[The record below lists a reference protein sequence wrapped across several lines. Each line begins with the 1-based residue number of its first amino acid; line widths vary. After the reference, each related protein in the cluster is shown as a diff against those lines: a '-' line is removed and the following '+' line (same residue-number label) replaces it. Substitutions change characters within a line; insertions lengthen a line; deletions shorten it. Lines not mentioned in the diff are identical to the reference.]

1 MAHWMELTWT
11 AMPSGLSGL
20 LEFVEATGARTTLA
34 TYVIEAQAGRV
45 KLTWQHQPDAK
56 ATPTM
61 FEAEVAPLSSKQQ
74 TAEEE
79 IRGKQK

>member
-1 MAHWMELTWT
+1 
-11 AMPSGLSGL
+11 
-20 LEFVEATGARTTLA
+20 
-34 TYVIEAQAGRV
+34 V

-74 TAEEE
+74 TAEEK